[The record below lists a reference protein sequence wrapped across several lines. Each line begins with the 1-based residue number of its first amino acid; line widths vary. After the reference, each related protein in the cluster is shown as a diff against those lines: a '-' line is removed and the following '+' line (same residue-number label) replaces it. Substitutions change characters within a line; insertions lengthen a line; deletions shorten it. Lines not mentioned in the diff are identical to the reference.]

1 MPRPTPAALAA
12 LALTACAGSTPTLPP
27 SPVRIP
33 RPPAAAL
40 TPCVPNPIP
49 RQPDGSASAADTE
62 AALRDAWAVIVRCD
76 DSRRLLL
83 DAWPR

>member
-1 MPRPTPAALAA
+1 MPT
-12 LALTACAGSTPTLPP
+12 
-27 SPVRIP
+27 
-33 RPPAAAL
+33 
-40 TPCVPNPIP
+40 PIP

-62 AALRDAWAVIVRCD
+62 AALRDAWAAIVRCD